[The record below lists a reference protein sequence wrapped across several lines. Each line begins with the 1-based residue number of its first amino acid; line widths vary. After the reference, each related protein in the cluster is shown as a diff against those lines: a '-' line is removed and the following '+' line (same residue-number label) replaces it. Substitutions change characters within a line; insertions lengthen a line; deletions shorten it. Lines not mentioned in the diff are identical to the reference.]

1 MEYIFKDCNSLLS
14 FPDISKWDFSNV
26 YSLKWIFIGCPQKIS
41 LPKLP
46 EISLFGGYMYEKQF
60 LKFLDILRV
69 SLLKKDKKEN
79 QFEINIGSKDINNAS
94 LQIKSFDKNQY
105 EEDFE
110 IPSDYLKKAQWII
123 SLNIELKEESYKWEQ
138 LKPLFNN
145 IPKIK
150 EKYELK
156 FRKTGK
162 KIYFDLIS
170 MDKNPYKEILKC
182 LLDTCEFD
190 LSLKSGFDATQL
202 LKEVP
207 KDEKKIEND
216 SSFFILLKTSKKIS
230 DILQLLYETSKEV
243 NFNNK
248 IITQINNF
256 NINYLRNKN

>member
-1 MEYIFKDCNSLLS
+1 MFSSCSSLKSLPDISNWKTENVKEMYLMFSGCKSLLS

-123 SLNIELKEESYKWEQ
+123 SLNIELKEESYEWEQ
-138 LKPLFNN
+138 LRAFLDN

-156 FRKTGK
+156 FRKIGK
-162 KIYFDLIS
+162 KIYFD
-170 MDKNPYKEILKC
+170 
-182 LLDTCEFD
+182 
-190 LSLKSGFDATQL
+190 
-202 LKEVP
+202 
-207 KDEKKIEND
+207 
-216 SSFFILLKTSKKIS
+216 
-230 DILQLLYETSKEV
+230 
-243 NFNNK
+243 NFNG
-248 IITQINNF
+248 
-256 NINYLRNKN
+256 